1 MTVMKPKHSIMRK
14 LFIALLANTLL
25 FLLCVG
31 GSLVTIHK
39 IHGDLLFVK
48 EKGQRS
54 VEVTD
59 LSRMV
64 NEKDIRIADYIT
76 FMKEEDLKEYRRLRN
91 QLQTQ
96 TTEWNLASV
105 DEEPKKAMETFI
117 ENNKAIDETFSK
129 EIAPAVVRLDEGIYT
144 DARERISGLRQENN
158 LILETLRNQTS
169 SEQEVIV
176 KKAERSIALS
186 QTLTVG
192 MIILT
197 TVLSYWIIH
206 RTGSRMKRDIDEL
219 LDITRSVA
227 AGNLTKN
234 LSSSKGRDEIHLLG
248 DSISKMVQ
256 ELKGLVQG
264 IKRGAGNVQKNSQK
278 MVGLADS
285 LKESS
290 MGVSVHMKGL
300 TAGSTQ
306 QAASTSDLSS
316 HYRTF
321 SSRMV
326 QVAEEFNS
334 LKTKSLTIQTI
345 TGKSGHSMMKNA
357 EQMEKVYVKIGETT
371 DLMKELQLRMDSIS
385 RLTHFIKE
393 IATQTDILSLN
404 ASIEAAR
411 VGESGRGFQVVAVEI
426 RQLSHH
432 IHESLSEMDRDIKG
446 VRHITHHVSA
456 SLDGGFEEVG
466 IAKNLTEQVGQDAE
480 RVTALVT
487 EMGAGI
493 GEISAGMKLLNE
505 YRDEMAISVSMLS
518 ELCHTFDEGARDTH
532 SSIQVQHNLIDTMYD
547 QSDRVNEEAVFLQ
560 RLVDRFQV

>member
-1 MTVMKPKHSIMRK
+1 MRK
-14 LFIALLANTLL
+14 LLFTMLTNSLL

-31 GSLVTIHK
+31 VCLVTIYN
-39 IHGDLLFVK
+39 IHSDLLVVT

-54 VEVTD
+54 VGVTD

-96 TTEWNLASV
+96 TAEWIMLSSK
-105 DEEPKKAMETFI
+105 EETKKTMETFI
-117 ENNKAIDETFSK
+117 KNNKAIDEMFSK

-144 DARERISGLRQENN
+144 DAREKISGLRQENN
-158 LILETLRNQTS
+158 RILETIRKETS
-169 SEQEVIV
+169 SEQAVIV
-176 KKAERSIALS
+176 KKAERFITLS

-192 MIILT
+192 MIIFT
-197 TVLSYWIIH
+197 TILSYWIIH
-206 RTGSRMKRDIDEL
+206 RTGTRMKRDIDEL
-219 LDITRSVA
+219 LAITQSVA

-234 LSSSKGRDEIHLLG
+234 VPSTNGRDEIHLLG
-248 DSISKMVQ
+248 ESISKMVQ

-264 IKRGAGNVQKNSQK
+264 IERGTGNVQGSSKK
-278 MVGLADS
+278 MVDLADS
-285 LKESS
+285 IKESS
-290 MGVSVHMKGL
+290 MGVSTSMEGL

-306 QAASTSDLSS
+306 QAASTTDLSG

-321 SSRMV
+321 SNRMGL
-326 QVAEEFNS
+326 VAEEFNA
-334 LKTKSLTIQTI
+334 LKTLSLSIQTI
-345 TGKSGHSMMKNA
+345 TGQSGLSMMKNA

-371 DLMKELQLRMDSIS
+371 NLMKELQVRMDSIS
-385 RLTHFIKE
+385 RLSHFIKE
-393 IATQTDILSLN
+393 VATRTDILSLN

-411 VGESGRGFQVVAVEI
+411 VGELGRGFQVVAGEI

-432 IHESLSEMDRDIKG
+432 IHESLAEMDRDIKG
-446 VRHITHHVSA
+446 VRHITQNVSA
-456 SLDGGFEEVG
+456 SLDAGFEEVS
-466 IAKNLTEQVGQDAE
+466 IAKTLTVQVGQDAE

-487 EMGAGI
+487 GMGEGI
-493 GEISAGMKLLNE
+493 GGISAGMKRLNE
-505 YRDEMAISVSMLS
+505 YKDEMAISVSMLS

-547 QSDRVNEEAVFLQ
+547 QSDRVNEEVLILQ
-560 RLVDRFQV
+560 RLVDRFQM

>member
-1 MTVMKPKHSIMRK
+1 MIVMKPKHSIMRK
-14 LFIALLANTLL
+14 LRFTLLTNTLL

-31 GSLVTIHK
+31 VSLVTIHK
-39 IHGDLLFVK
+39 IHADLLVVK

-96 TTEWNLASV
+96 TTEWNLASAN
-105 DEEPKKAMETFI
+105 EETKKAMEAFI
-117 ENNKAIDETFSK
+117 ENNKAIDEMFSK

-144 DARERISGLRQENN
+144 DAREKISGLRQENN
-158 LILETLRNQTS
+158 QILETLRKQTS
-169 SEQEVIV
+169 SEQVAIV

-192 MIILT
+192 MILFT

-206 RTGSRMKRDIDEL
+206 RTGTRMKRDIDEL
-219 LDITRSVA
+219 LAITRSVA
-227 AGNLTKN
+227 AGNLTEN
-234 LSSSKGRDEIHLLG
+234 VPSSNGRDEIQLLG

-264 IKRGAGNVQKNSQK
+264 IERGAGNVQENSQK
-278 MVGLADS
+278 MVGLSDS
-285 LKESS
+285 IKESS
-290 MGVSVHMKGL
+290 MGVSVSMEGL
-300 TAGSTQ
+300 TVGSTQ
-306 QAASTSDLSS
+306 QAASTSDLTG

-321 SSRMV
+321 SSRMG
-326 QVAEEFNS
+326 QVAEEFNA
-334 LKTKSLTIQTI
+334 LKTQSLTIQTI
-345 TGKSGHSMMKNA
+345 TGQSGHSMMENA
-357 EQMEKVYVKIGETT
+357 KQMEKVYMKIGETT
-371 DLMKELQLRMDSIS
+371 DLMKELQMRMDSIS

-393 IATQTDILSLN
+393 VATRTDILSLN

-411 VGESGRGFQVVAVEI
+411 VGESGRGFQVVAGEI

-432 IHESLSEMDRDIKG
+432 IHKSLTEMDRDIKG

-456 SLDGGFEEVG
+456 SLDAGFEEAS
-466 IAKNLTEQVGQDAE
+466 IAKTLTEQVGQDAE
-480 RVTALVT
+480 RVTVLVT
-487 EMGAGI
+487 GMGEGI
-493 GEISAGMKLLNE
+493 REISEGMKLLNE
-505 YRDEMAISVSMLS
+505 YKDEMAISVSMLS
-518 ELCHTFDEGARDTH
+518 ELCHTFDESARDTH

-547 QSDRVNEEAVFLQ
+547 QSDRVNGEAVILQ

>member
-1 MTVMKPKHSIMRK
+1 MKPRHSIMRK
-14 LFIALLANTLL
+14 LLFTMLTNSLL

-31 GSLVTIHK
+31 VCLVTIYN
-39 IHGDLLFVK
+39 IHSDLLVVT

-54 VEVTD
+54 VGVTD

-96 TTEWNLASV
+96 TAEWIMLSSK
-105 DEEPKKAMETFI
+105 EETKKTMETFI
-117 ENNKAIDETFSK
+117 KNNKAIDEMFSK

-144 DARERISGLRQENN
+144 DAREKISGLRQENN
-158 LILETLRNQTS
+158 RILETIRKETS
-169 SEQEVIV
+169 SEQAVIV
-176 KKAERSIALS
+176 KKAERFITLS

-192 MIILT
+192 MIIFT
-197 TVLSYWIIH
+197 TILSYWIIH
-206 RTGSRMKRDIDEL
+206 RTGTRMKRDIDEL
-219 LDITRSVA
+219 LAITQSVA

-234 LSSSKGRDEIHLLG
+234 VPSTNGRDEIHLLG
-248 DSISKMVQ
+248 ESISKMVQ

-264 IKRGAGNVQKNSQK
+264 IERGTGNVQGSSKK
-278 MVGLADS
+278 MVDLADS
-285 LKESS
+285 IKESS
-290 MGVSVHMKGL
+290 MGVSTSMEGL

-306 QAASTSDLSS
+306 QAASTTDLSG

-321 SSRMV
+321 SNRMGL
-326 QVAEEFNS
+326 VAEEFNA
-334 LKTKSLTIQTI
+334 LKTLSLSIQTI
-345 TGKSGHSMMKNA
+345 TGQSGLSMMKNA

-371 DLMKELQLRMDSIS
+371 NLMKELQVRMDSIS
-385 RLTHFIKE
+385 RLSHFIKE
-393 IATQTDILSLN
+393 VATRTDILSLN

-411 VGESGRGFQVVAVEI
+411 VGELGRGFQVVAGEI

-432 IHESLSEMDRDIKG
+432 IHESLAEMDRDIKG
-446 VRHITHHVSA
+446 VRHITQNVSA
-456 SLDGGFEEVG
+456 SLDAGFEEVS
-466 IAKNLTEQVGQDAE
+466 IAKTLTVQVGQDAE

-487 EMGAGI
+487 GMGEGI
-493 GEISAGMKLLNE
+493 GGISAGMKRLNE
-505 YRDEMAISVSMLS
+505 YKDEMAISVSMLS

-547 QSDRVNEEAVFLQ
+547 QSDRVNEEVLILQ
-560 RLVDRFQV
+560 RLVDRFQM

>member
-1 MTVMKPKHSIMRK
+1 MRK
-14 LFIALLANTLL
+14 LRFTLLTNTLL

-31 GSLVTIHK
+31 VSLVTIHK
-39 IHGDLLFVK
+39 IHADLLVVK

-96 TTEWNLASV
+96 TTEWNLASAN
-105 DEEPKKAMETFI
+105 EETKKAMEAFI
-117 ENNKAIDETFSK
+117 ENNKAIDEMFSK

-144 DARERISGLRQENN
+144 DAREKISGLRQENN
-158 LILETLRNQTS
+158 QILETLRKQTS
-169 SEQEVIV
+169 SEQAAIV

-192 MIILT
+192 MILFT

-206 RTGSRMKRDIDEL
+206 RTGTRMKRDIDEL
-219 LDITRSVA
+219 LAITRSVA
-227 AGNLTKN
+227 AGNLTEN
-234 LSSSKGRDEIHLLG
+234 VPSSNGRDEIQLLG

-264 IKRGAGNVQKNSQK
+264 IERGAGNVQENSQK
-278 MVGLADS
+278 MVGLSDS
-285 LKESS
+285 IKESS
-290 MGVSVHMKGL
+290 MGVSVSMEGL
-300 TAGSTQ
+300 TVGSTQ
-306 QAASTSDLSS
+306 QAASTSDLTG

-321 SSRMV
+321 SSRMG
-326 QVAEEFNS
+326 QVAEEFNA
-334 LKTKSLTIQTI
+334 LKTQSLTIQTI
-345 TGKSGHSMMKNA
+345 TGQSGHSMMENA
-357 EQMEKVYVKIGETT
+357 KQMEKVYMKIGETT
-371 DLMKELQLRMDSIS
+371 DLMKELQMRMDSIS

-393 IATQTDILSLN
+393 VATRTDILSLN

-411 VGESGRGFQVVAVEI
+411 VGESGRGFQVVAGEI

-432 IHESLSEMDRDIKG
+432 IHKSLTEMDRDIKG

-456 SLDGGFEEVG
+456 SLDAGFEEAS
-466 IAKNLTEQVGQDAE
+466 IAKTLTEQVGQDAE
-480 RVTALVT
+480 RVTVLVT
-487 EMGAGI
+487 GMGEGI
-493 GEISAGMKLLNE
+493 REISEGMKLLNE
-505 YRDEMAISVSMLS
+505 YKDEMAISVSMLS
-518 ELCHTFDEGARDTH
+518 ELCHTFDESARDTH

-547 QSDRVNEEAVFLQ
+547 QSDRVNGEAVILQ